1 MNETRCE
8 SLFFTTLPDLRTL
21 CAVKI
26 YLSPAIE
33 KSSLR
38 DAQIKLCRYLL
49 FRYQDVVTSPVP
61 DELNQILLI
70 TSIPF
75 YKAGKIQAAV
85 VKHGSK
91 MEPPL
96 RVTPALL
103 QTCLSYTLTARLVPT
118 WNKAG
123 HLLIQGKDF
132 LSQKGKQNAVVMD
145 LYVSETQLCISLT
158 VHTVRLPPPELGE
171 FDISASTIRIF
182 GSSTFAVIPVEAIS
196 SNWCY
201 VLPSMKMGQIM
212 NIHHTIPPE
221 SPFLSYKDLQ
231 LHWHNLYGYTL
242 PEDHNDDIVYCSVY
256 FKPIGERL
264 FTYPFCC
271 LRSQPVQFFPRTDL
285 DGVLTAFI
293 SDLKCTLPHLCGYP
307 VRMTSKP
314 CYSTKQ
320 LSNPNIQAIQSRPVN
335 LSGKTNLRAC
345 MTQVPAIKST
355 SSHIP
360 VASCT
365 ANYDKMVLFSSQ
377 PTTCIFTGVQSAS
390 DVAGA
395 ASTALKGAHLMNSRS
410 VGPEDLSSLIQSS
423 SQNDTTARIIP
434 IFKSR
439 MLQMPQVRTK
449 TIDKK
454 KKLSVS
460 QNAFN
465 VLSISEKENISPKA
479 AVCKHFLSQSLTSGV
494 PSAAKRKMNEHKD
507 MSAKNISR
515 PRFIHKNKH
524 SAHDVPLRNSASE
537 KYTIMDHSLQESS
550 QQALQKTLIT
560 KGMVK
565 IEAVS
570 RHLKNKNSQSKP
582 PSKHPLE
589 MNHFVKNSAQPQTLY
604 LDTEMPT
611 PHAACRNITQIGEE
625 TLQSNVNIL
634 DPAISSPAQK
644 PVANAAKNHALK
656 LGKEFTMMSSSQC
669 VQFNHQ
675 SDQEEVLK
683 VKHKKSKIY
692 LSIQDV
698 DVEQHAKNSQLSKLN
713 SATLQSWLKQ
723 RGISVRTRDK
733 KEELV
738 SKIMQFI
745 SEL

>member
-1 MNETRCE
+1 MNEIRCE

-26 YLSPAIE
+26 FLSPDIN
-33 KSSLR
+33 KTSLR

-75 YKAGKIQAAV
+75 YKAGKIQAVV

-103 QTCLSYTLTARLVPT
+103 QTCLSYTLTARLAPT

-182 GSSTFAVIPVEAIS
+182 GSSKFAVIPVEAIS

-201 VLPSMKMGQIM
+201 VLP
-212 NIHHTIPPE
+212 
-221 SPFLSYKDLQ
+221 
-231 LHWHNLYGYTL
+231 
-242 PEDHNDDIVYCSVY
+242 
-256 FKPIGERL
+256 
-264 FTYPFCC
+264 
-271 LRSQPVQFFPRTDL
+271 RTDL

-293 SDLKCTLPHLCGYP
+293 TDLKCTLPHLCGYP

-320 LSNPNIQAIQSRPVN
+320 LSNPNIQTTQARPVN

-345 MTQVPAIKST
+345 MTEVPAIKST
-355 SSHIP
+355 SSLIP
-360 VASCT
+360 AASCT
-365 ANYDKMVLFSSQ
+365 ANYHKMALFSSQ

-395 ASTALKGAHLMNSRS
+395 ASTALKGAHLINSKS
-410 VGPEDLSSLIQSS
+410 AGPEDFSSLKRSC

-434 IFKSR
+434 IFKTR
-439 MLQMPQVRTK
+439 LLQMSQVRTK

-454 KKLSVS
+454 KKVSVS

-465 VLSISEKENISPKA
+465 VLSISEKENTSHNS
-479 AVCKHFLSQSLTSGV
+479 AVCMHVLSQSLTSDV
-494 PSAAKRKMNEHKD
+494 TSAAKRKMNEHKD
-507 MSAKNISR
+507 MSPKKVFR
-515 PRFIHKNKH
+515 PRFIHKDRH
-524 SAHDVPLRNSASE
+524 GAMPLKNSAGE
-537 KYTIMDHSLQESS
+537 NHTMMDHSLQESS
-550 QQALQKTLIT
+550 QQARQNTLIT
-560 KGMVK
+560 EGMVK
-565 IEAVS
+565 VEAVS
-570 RHLKNKNSQSKP
+570 RHLKNKNSRSKP
-582 PSKHPLE
+582 PSKHALE
-589 MNHFVKNSAQPQTLY
+589 TNRFVEKSAQPQKLY
-604 LDTEMPT
+604 LDTEMAT
-611 PHAACRNITQIGEE
+611 PQVACRNKTQIGEE
-625 TLQSNVNIL
+625 TLRSNINIM
-634 DPAISSPAQK
+634 DPAVSRSAQK
-644 PVANAAKNHALK
+644 PDANATKNHALK
-656 LGKEFTMMSSSQC
+656 LEKEFTMMASSQC
-669 VQFNHQ
+669 VQFNHR
-675 SDQEEVLK
+675 SDQEEMFK
-683 VKHKKSKIY
+683 VKHKKSKIC

-698 DVEQHAKNSQLSKLN
+698 DVEQHAKNNQLSKLN

-723 RGISVRTRDK
+723 RGISIRKRDK

>member
-1 MNETRCE
+1 MNEIRCE

-26 YLSPAIE
+26 FLSPDIN
-33 KSSLR
+33 KTSLR

-75 YKAGKIQAAV
+75 YKAGKIQAVV

-103 QTCLSYTLTARLVPT
+103 QTCLSYTLTARLAPT

-123 HLLIQGKDF
+123 HLLIQ
-132 LSQKGKQNAVVMD
+132 VMD

-182 GSSTFAVIPVEAIS
+182 GSSKFAVIPVEAIS

-212 NIHHTIPPE
+212 NVHHTIPPE

-231 LHWHNLYGYTL
+231 LHWRNLYGYKL
-242 PEDHNDDIVYCSVY
+242 PEDHDDDIVYCSVY

-293 SDLKCTLPHLCGYP
+293 TDLKCTLPHLCGYP

-320 LSNPNIQAIQSRPVN
+320 LSNPNIQTTQARPVN

-345 MTQVPAIKST
+345 MTEVPAIKST
-355 SSHIP
+355 SSLIP
-360 VASCT
+360 AASCT
-365 ANYDKMVLFSSQ
+365 ANYHKMALFSSQ

-395 ASTALKGAHLMNSRS
+395 ASTALKGAHLINSKS
-410 VGPEDLSSLIQSS
+410 AGPEDFSSLKRSC

-434 IFKSR
+434 IFKTR
-439 MLQMPQVRTK
+439 LLQMSQVRTK

-454 KKLSVS
+454 KKVSVS

-465 VLSISEKENISPKA
+465 VLSISEKENTSHNS
-479 AVCKHFLSQSLTSGV
+479 AVCMHVLSQSLTSDV
-494 PSAAKRKMNEHKD
+494 TSAAKRKMNEHKD
-507 MSAKNISR
+507 MSPKKVFR
-515 PRFIHKNKH
+515 PRFIHKDRH
-524 SAHDVPLRNSASE
+524 GAMPLKNSAGE
-537 KYTIMDHSLQESS
+537 NHTMMDHSLQESS
-550 QQALQKTLIT
+550 QQARQNTLIT
-560 KGMVK
+560 EGMVK
-565 IEAVS
+565 VEAVS
-570 RHLKNKNSQSKP
+570 RHLKNKNSRSKP
-582 PSKHPLE
+582 PSKHALE
-589 MNHFVKNSAQPQTLY
+589 TNRFVEKSAQPQKLY
-604 LDTEMPT
+604 LDTEMAT
-611 PHAACRNITQIGEE
+611 PQVACRNKTQIGEE
-625 TLQSNVNIL
+625 TLRSNINIM
-634 DPAISSPAQK
+634 DPAVSRSAQK
-644 PVANAAKNHALK
+644 PDANATKNHALK
-656 LGKEFTMMSSSQC
+656 LEKEFTMMASSQC
-669 VQFNHQ
+669 VQFNHR
-675 SDQEEVLK
+675 SDQEEMFK
-683 VKHKKSKIY
+683 VKHKKSKIC

-698 DVEQHAKNSQLSKLN
+698 DVEQHAKNNQLSKLN

-723 RGISVRTRDK
+723 RGISIRKRDK